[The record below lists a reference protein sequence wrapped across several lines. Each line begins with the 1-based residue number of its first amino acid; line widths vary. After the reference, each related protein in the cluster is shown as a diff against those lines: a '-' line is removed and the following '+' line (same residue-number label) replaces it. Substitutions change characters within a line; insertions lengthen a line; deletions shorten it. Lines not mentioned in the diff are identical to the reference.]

1 MYLCFIAY
9 HLVSNDQSV
18 CSSLGKRMISH
29 TLGIFFFLAAYSSFC
44 SVEDPWTFPT
54 SFFSVVVILIP
65 RQSDWGQGR
74 QDWKFFSY
82 LQCGISQRYSSGCRC
97 VWGKTQMCFLYY
109 CSVIQHMPCFIM
121 PNLFP
126 NRRCT
131 DKTSPIGFQYY
142 PIQNPCYFIL

>member
-9 HLVSNDQSV
+9 HLVSDNQSV

-29 TLGIFFFLAAYSSFC
+29 ALGIFFLAAYSSFC

-54 SFFSVVVILIP
+54 SSFSVVVILIF
-65 RQSDWGQGR
+65 RQSDWGQVR

-97 VWGKTQMCFLYY
+97 LWDKTQMCFLYY
-109 CSVIQHMPCFIM
+109 CSVIQPMPCFIM

-126 NRRCT
+126 NRRCPYRLSVLPNS
-131 DKTSPIGFQYY
+131 KSLLFY
-142 PIQNPCYFIL
+142 PIMKT